1 MRTRFTNFSNDEL
14 DTLEDACCQVGARW
28 LIDEIR
34 LERRLRESNYS
45 NAL

>member
-1 MRTRFTNFSNDEL
+1 MTRFSSFTDAEL

-34 LERRLRESNYS
+34 QERRLREEQNE
-45 NAL
+45 